1 MTTKE
6 LRANAANSASPR
18 HASMP
23 DDLLNELE
31 VAAILKLAPGTLR
44 NWRSL
49 GINIAFARIGK
60 RAIRYRRSDVDAF
73 LANGM
78 SNVEAA

>member
-6 LRANAANSASPR
+6 LRANAADSAALR
-18 HASMP
+18 HASTP
-23 DDLLNELE
+23 DDLLNESE
-31 VAAILKLAPGTLR
+31 VATMLKLAPGTLR

-73 LANGM
+73 LASGM
-78 SNVEAA
+78 SNVQAV